1 MESWHGYPYA
11 EAGLTPDFGQSY
23 ASKDLAQAGKFYAG
37 EIECVNDAATYARE
51 LGVSPSPSTPW
62 VLSVGATP
70 TAHAAAL
77 GAAVPGGQ
85 LQGELE
91 LHAGCYCMNDL
102 QQVATS
108 LVRPGGTAV
117 SVLATVVSKY
127 PGRGQGGLGE
137 AMCDAGALAVSKD
150 QGPLPGFGKVVSK
163 GHEGWSLGRIS
174 QEHGT
179 LTRTEGAKEV
189 KIGERVRIVPQHACL
204 TCACYPW
211 FYVVDGEGEEVVD
224 VWVPWK
230 GW

>member
-1 MESWHGYPYA
+1 MRCRLVWHGRKGRK
-11 EAGLTPDFGQSY
+11 GLTADFGQSY
-23 ASKDLAQAGKFYAG
+23 ASKDLAQAGTFYAG
-37 EIECVNDAATYARE
+37 EIECVNDAARYARE
-51 LGVSPSPSTPW
+51 LGLTGNW

-77 GAAVPGGQ
+77 GASGQ
-85 LQGELE
+85 LASGEKLEGELE
-91 LHAGCYCMNDL
+91 LHAGCYCMNDM
-102 QQVATS
+102 QQLATS

-127 PGRGQGGLGE
+127 AGRGSSGE

-150 QGPLPGFGKVVSK
+150 TGPTPGFGRVVSP

-179 LTRTEGAKEV
+179 LVRGEGAKEIE
-189 KIGERVRIVPQHACL
+189 IGDKVRIVPQHACL
-204 TCACYPW
+204 ACACYPW
-211 FYVVDGEGEEVVD
+211 FYVVQGGGDKVVD